1 MERRTSQK
9 KWYVVDLSV
18 KVVFYSSSYQ
28 LFILIFF
35 RSRERLLNWTSNWMS
50 NFIERVVIEFP
61 FIVSCC
67 VFLSFLGTSVLVFFL
82 P

>member
-9 KWYVVDLSV
+9 KWYVVDLSA

-35 RSRERLLNWTSNWMS
+35 RSRERLLNWISDWMS
-50 NFIERVVIEFP
+50 NFIERVVIKFP

-67 VFLSFLGTSVLVFFL
+67 VFLSFLGTSVLGFFL